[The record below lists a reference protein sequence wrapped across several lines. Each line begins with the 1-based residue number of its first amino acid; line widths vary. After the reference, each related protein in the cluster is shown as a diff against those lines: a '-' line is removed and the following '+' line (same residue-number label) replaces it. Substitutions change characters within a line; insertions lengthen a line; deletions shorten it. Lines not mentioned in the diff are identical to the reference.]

1 MTRTLTSAMQTAI
14 KAQTGEFAYLLDMEF
29 SGGTVRFTTA
39 AADID
44 WGGNTYVALGGLLQI
59 EAVEET
65 SDFAAQSVLLRI
77 TGVNTQVIDILLSE
91 GYIGRLATVRLAHF
105 ESDGTVTSDPLVVWL
120 GYMNERWEIQ
130 EKIDREQS
138 SCEISAQFISPIAR
152 FEQTRGIQADLLS
165 HQRHYSTDT
174 FMSHIAATSDLQ
186 VKWGVWREIH
196 SFRPSTLALRVHRY
210 TTRSLRGR

>member
-14 KAQTGEFAYLLDMEF
+14 KAQTGEFAHLVDLEF

-59 EAVEET
+59 EAVAET
-65 SDFAAQSVLLRI
+65 SDFAAQSILLKI
-77 TGVNTQVIDILLSE
+77 TGVNTQVIGVLLGE

-105 ESDGTVTSDPLVVWL
+105 ESDGTVTSDPLIVWL

-130 EKIDREQS
+130 ENIDREQS

-152 FEQTRGIQADLLS
+152 FEQTRGIQADPLS

-174 FMSHIAATSDLQ
+174 FMEHIAATADLQ
-186 VKWGVWREIH
+186 VKWGVWRAKRSMRPWFLAMRIH
-196 SFRPSTLALRVHRY
+196 RR
-210 TTRSLRGR
+210 TTRLMLRR